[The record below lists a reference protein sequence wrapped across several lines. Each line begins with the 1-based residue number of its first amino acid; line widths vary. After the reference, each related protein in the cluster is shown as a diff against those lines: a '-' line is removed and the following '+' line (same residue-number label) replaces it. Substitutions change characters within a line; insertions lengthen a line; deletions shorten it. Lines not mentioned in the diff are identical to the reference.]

1 MKATQ
6 STSKLGAKNKKQ
18 SKSAKIIQLN
28 IFQQPQQKTNSK
40 LVNAIWGAVS
50 FSLWPYKTFDSSEVD
65 YFKALI
71 GEHFLNGRD
80 AKKNFKE
87 IIERVCLAKRY
98 VARKRGRYIS
108 KPQDYLNVHYPL
120 GLAGTAA
127 WLQQVNVVRKDV
139 PEYNKGIST
148 LAKALL
154 AFIDSPAITTYHKG
168 RKQLLDQN
176 QFDLLQV
183 FNNTI
188 IHLEYNL

>member
-1 MKATQ
+1 MKATT
-6 STSKLGAKNKKQ
+6 STAKRAGKIKKQ
-18 SKSAKIIQLN
+18 SAKIIQLN
-28 IFQQPQQKTNSK
+28 IFQQPHQKETAK
-40 LVNAIWGAVS
+40 LINAIWGAMS
-50 FSLWPYKTFDSSEVD
+50 SSLWPYKTFDTSEVD
-65 YFKALI
+65 YFKELI
-71 GEHFLNGRD
+71 GAHFLNGRD

-98 VARKRGRYIS
+98 LARKRGRYIS

-154 AFIDSPAITTYHKG
+154 AFIDNPTIPSYHKS
-168 RKQLLDQN
+168 RRQLLDQN
-176 QFDLLQV
+176 QFDLLQI
-183 FNNTI
+183 FHNTI
-188 IHLEYNL
+188 IHLEYNP